1 MASKERK
8 ASHVTNP
15 IYNCKVKSLDTLIM
29 GMNVIAA
36 K

>member
-8 ASHVTNP
+8 ASHVRNP